1 MPTRRFERI
10 ALTQLLVGGCVV
22 FGACVMIEHAQA
34 QPGYVPRPTPLPP
47 PVFNP
52 SNPGTVPQPSYRP
65 ITPSTPSTTPSIPSD
80 VPSDEDT
87 SPTIPRRE
95 VTSPPNE
102 EPASTTA
109 QSERTSVA
117 KTRSVH
123 HHHRGR
129 HSVMEPT
136 LGSFYCPYG
145 WCVRISPPYAYSQR
159 YGWYR

>member
-1 MPTRRFERI
+1 MPTRRFERE
-10 ALTQLLVGGCVV
+10 ALGRLLVGGCAVA
-22 FGACVMIEHAQA
+22 FCACVLIEHAQA
-34 QPGYVPRPTPLPP
+34 QPGYVPPSPPPPP

-52 SNPGTVPQPSYRP
+52 SSPYTVPQPSYTP
-65 ITPSTPSTTPSIPSD
+65 LAPSTPSTTPSIPSD
-80 VPSDEDT
+80 EVT

-95 VTSPPNE
+95 VTSPANE

-129 HSVMEPT
+129 HSVEPT

>member
-1 MPTRRFERI
+1 MPTRRFERE
-10 ALTQLLVGGCVV
+10 ALGRLLVGGCAVA
-22 FGACVMIEHAQA
+22 FCACVLIEHAQA
-34 QPGYVPRPTPLPP
+34 QPGYVPPSPPPPP

-52 SNPGTVPQPSYRP
+52 SSPYTVPQPSYTP
-65 ITPSTPSTTPSIPSD
+65 LAPSTPSTTPSIPN
-80 VPSDEDT
+80 DEVT

-129 HSVMEPT
+129 HSVEPT

-145 WCVRISPPYAYSQR
+145 WCVRITPPYAYSQR

>member
-1 MPTRRFERI
+1 MPTRRFERE
-10 ALTQLLVGGCVV
+10 ALGRLLVGGCAVA
-22 FGACVMIEHAQA
+22 FCACVLIEHAQA
-34 QPGYVPRPTPLPP
+34 QPGYVPPSPPPPP

-52 SNPGTVPQPSYRP
+52 SSPYTVPQPSYTP
-65 ITPSTPSTTPSIPSD
+65 LAPSTPSTTPSIPSD
-80 VPSDEDT
+80 EVT

-95 VTSPPNE
+95 VTSPANE

-129 HSVMEPT
+129 HSVEPT

-145 WCVRISPPYAYSQR
+145 WCVRITPPYAYSQR

>member
-1 MPTRRFERI
+1 MPTRRFERE
-10 ALTQLLVGGCVV
+10 ALGRLLVGGCAVA
-22 FGACVMIEHAQA
+22 FCACVLIEHAQA
-34 QPGYVPRPTPLPP
+34 QPGYVPPSPPPPP

-52 SNPGTVPQPSYRP
+52 SSPYTVPQPSYTP
-65 ITPSTPSTTPSIPSD
+65 LAPSTPSTTPSIPSD
-80 VPSDEDT
+80 EVT

-95 VTSPPNE
+95 VTSPANE

-109 QSERTSVA
+109 QSERASVA

-129 HSVMEPT
+129 HSVEPT

-145 WCVRISPPYAYSQR
+145 WCVRITPPYAYSQR